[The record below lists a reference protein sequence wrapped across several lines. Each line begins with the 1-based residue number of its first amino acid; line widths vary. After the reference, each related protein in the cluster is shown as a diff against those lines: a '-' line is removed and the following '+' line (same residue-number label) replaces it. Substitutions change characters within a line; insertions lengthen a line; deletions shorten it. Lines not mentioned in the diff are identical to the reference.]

1 MCIVG
6 INDSEA
12 YYKFGNFCE
21 GFIFAKLR
29 SFLKTKSSR
38 NGDITLSFIDIGKS
52 CPSRNFL
59 TAHICVLTLFVN
71 IKFSRTGISLSF
83 GVAGRHCHEPGQ
95 IHCFI
100 V

>member
-12 YYKFGNFCE
+12 YCKFGNFCE

-52 CPSRNFL
+52 CPCRNFL

-71 IKFSRTGISLSF
+71 IKLSRKFPNLQYIET
-83 GVAGRHCHEPGQ
+83 CP
-95 IHCFI
+95 
-100 V
+100 